1 MSNMNSMNRQNS
13 QNAQGSQSS
22 QGGQGQSSQWM
33 QGNLPEQ
40 MILNDMLSE
49 EKQMVSLYSTAIT
62 ESGCPNMRQTFQ
74 QNLNTCL
81 TGQYNVF
88 TQMKNQGFYQ
98 PKNAQPNEVQ
108 QAVQTSTQTK
118 SQL

>member
-1 MSNMNSMNRQNS
+1 MSNMNSMNRQNM
-13 QNAQGSQSS
+13 
-22 QGGQGQSSQWM
+22 QGGQGGQQAGQSQGM

-40 MILNDMLSE
+40 MILNDMLAE

-74 QNLNTCL
+74 QNLNNCL
-81 TGQYNVF
+81 SGQYNVF

-108 QAVQTSTQTK
+108 QAMQTSMQTK